1 MELANILMQKLSS
14 PCFPEAEPR
23 KKVLL
28 YSLPIDKY
36 ATGPP
41 HCIAMQ
47 IAIRVSSIRLELC
60 YTQLV
65 QPRGG
70 RRTNGPKAIH
80 SLILGNDSMSGF
92 VMREN

>member
-14 PCFPEAEPR
+14 PCFPEAEPG

-36 ATGPP
+36 TTGPP

-47 IAIRVSSIRLELC
+47 ITIHVSSIPLELC
-60 YTQLV
+60 YAQLV
-65 QPRGG
+65 QPHRGTTTHG
-70 RRTNGPKAIH
+70 SKAIH
-80 SLILGNDSMSGF
+80 GLILGNDSMSGF